1 MFYYYFYGIIHWA
14 YFLYP
19 IEIVLFSLFNC
30 FFLVISFL
38 PQDWPNEDREHFSP
52 ISVLD
57 CPFED
62 DDDGEEEISSAS
74 DYGFGS
80 KTLRHELYTLRL
92 CIVE

>member
-1 MFYYYFYGIIHWA
+1 MESSIGHNFSYPMEIVP
-14 YFLYP
+14 FLY
-19 IEIVLFSLFNC
+19 IIV

-38 PQDWPNEDREHFSP
+38 PQDWPNEDKEHFSP
-52 ISVLD
+52 ISVLLD